1 MFSQSEISFL
11 RHLIGQGC
19 IHMDPDKVWAIED
32 WEEFNNVHDVRV
44 FLGMANYQKRFV
56 EGFSKIISPLTNLS
70 KKDK

>member
-1 MFSQSEISFL
+1 
-11 RHLIGQGC
+11 
-19 IHMDPDKVWAIED
+19 MDPDKVWAIED